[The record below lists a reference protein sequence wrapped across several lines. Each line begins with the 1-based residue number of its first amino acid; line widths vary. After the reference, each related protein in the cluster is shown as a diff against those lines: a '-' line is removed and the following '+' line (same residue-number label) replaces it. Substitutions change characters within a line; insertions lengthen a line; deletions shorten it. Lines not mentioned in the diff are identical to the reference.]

1 MSLAFWTGRR
11 EIERGGL
18 PTAGRRNDEEEMA
31 AAAAAAVLEE
41 EAMWVSTRGVER
53 YVSVA
58 ARG

>member
-11 EIERGGL
+11 EVERGGL
-18 PTAGRRNDEEEMA
+18 STAGRRNDEEEMA
-31 AAAAAAVLEE
+31 AAAAAVLEE
-41 EAMWVSTRGVER
+41 EAMWVSMRGVER